1 MEVPQQGKKRV
12 NTQMECIIER
22 QCASRET
29 PLFFLRDAL
38 IFAVRVSKQTCWDE
52 PGLRE
57 AHLEVL
63 DAALAHE
70 LNV

>member
-1 MEVPQQGKKRV
+1 MVQGHQV
-12 NTQMECIIER
+12 
-22 QCASRET
+22 
-29 PLFFLRDAL
+29 RDVRHEHGHEQILVVAHAEL
-38 IFAVRVSKQTCWDE
+38 AVRVSKQTCWDE